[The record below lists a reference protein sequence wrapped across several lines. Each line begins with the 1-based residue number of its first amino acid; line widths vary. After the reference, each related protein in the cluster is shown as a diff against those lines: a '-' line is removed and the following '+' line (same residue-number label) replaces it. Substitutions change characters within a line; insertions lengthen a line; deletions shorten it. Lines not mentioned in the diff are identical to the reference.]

1 MRRIGRYRRKKQK
14 KILII
19 GSLSLLLFLCVGY
32 AAFQTNLSITAK
44 GNIKEQTRV
53 IQSWNDASQTD
64 FHSDFYKQNIITVTF
79 LDNNNV
85 PDNATESWNVSED
98 KKNGGVMAW
107 VIPSNNDNTKYDLY
121 IGAKG
126 GVIANENS
134 SYLFYNFQ
142 NTKSINF
149 NGNFDTRY
157 MVNMSQMFRTCGN
170 LITLDLSD
178 FNTSQVT
185 DMSSLFNMWD
195 TSTNSFMSSAL
206 TKIIFGNKFI
216 TDNVTAMQGMFA
228 GLESLTTLDI
238 TNFNTAN
245 VTNMYHMFISCESLP
260 EIIFG
265 PNFDTSK
272 VTNMSGMFQNC
283 RSLTTLDLSGF
294 DTGNV
299 TDMSSMFSMW
309 NSSFETDT
317 GNLQKLDL
325 SNFDTSKVTT
335 MRDMFVCN
343 KNLVELNVS
352 SFDTSNVTTMWHMF
366 TRCEKLTTLNLC
378 SFDTRKVTS
387 MNSMLADMT
396 SLKSVYVGPNWSTSQ
411 ADASYLISNSG
422 VSSVTTGQC

>member
-1 MRRIGRYRRKKQK
+1 
-14 KILII
+14 
-19 GSLSLLLFLCVGY
+19 
-32 AAFQTNLSITAK
+32 
-44 GNIKEQTRV
+44 
-53 IQSWNDASQTD
+53 
-64 FHSDFYKQNIITVTF
+64 
-79 LDNNNV
+79 
-85 PDNATESWNVSED
+85 
-98 KKNGGVMAW
+98 
-107 VIPSNNDNTKYDLY
+107 
-121 IGAKG
+121 
-126 GVIANENS
+126 
-134 SYLFYNFQ
+134 
-142 NTKSINF
+142 
-149 NGNFDTRY
+149 
-157 MVNMSQMFRTCGN
+157 
-170 LITLDLSD
+170 
-178 FNTSQVT
+178 
-185 DMSSLFNMWD
+185 
-195 TSTNSFMSSAL
+195 
-206 TKIIFGNKFI
+206 
-216 TDNVTAMQGMFA
+216 
-228 GLESLTTLDI
+228 
-238 TNFNTAN
+238 
-245 VTNMYHMFISCESLP
+245 
-260 EIIFG
+260 
-265 PNFDTSK
+265 
-272 VTNMSGMFQNC
+272 MFQNC